1 MNLPLFNFFTMIQQE
16 DIIKRVKKL
25 KAKHQDKTQQ
35 ELCDLI
41 IKSKS
46 RRWAASGAVTAMPA
60 TIPGVGTVISVL
72 GGSTLDVLLLT
83 YFMSEM
89 TLELSAVYH
98 RDLDLPAVSQ
108 EALWVFIS
116 ALGADMVGKG
126 LSKIAIK
133 QLGNQAV
140 VKLGHKLLL
149 SMGIRIGQR
158 SLFKILPLL
167 GVAISGTVNYCFC
180 QKVGNFMVDYYEKHA
195 FEDWQGPTIDV

>member
-1 MNLPLFNFFTMIQQE
+1 
-16 DIIKRVKKL
+16 
-25 KAKHQDKTQQ
+25 
-35 ELCDLI
+35 
-41 IKSKS
+41 
-46 RRWAASGAVTAMPA
+46 
-60 TIPGVGTVISVL
+60 
-72 GGSTLDVLLLT
+72 
-83 YFMSEM
+83 
-89 TLELSAVYH
+89 
-98 RDLDLPAVSQ
+98 
-108 EALWVFIS
+108 
-116 ALGADMVGKG
+116 MVGKG